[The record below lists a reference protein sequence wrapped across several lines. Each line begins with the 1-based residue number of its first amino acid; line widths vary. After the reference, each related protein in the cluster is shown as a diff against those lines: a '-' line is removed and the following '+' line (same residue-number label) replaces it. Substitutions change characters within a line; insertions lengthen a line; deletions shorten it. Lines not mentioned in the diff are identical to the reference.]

1 MGAQIGA
8 YLDGVVVVV
17 EHIRPRGGGALEQR
31 GAVVEAVELVA
42 TLWGELDVHQAA
54 RNTREGGRER
64 EREGGERVDTQERG
78 DEKEREGGE
87 RVDTQERGDE
97 RERERGERERGG

>member
-17 EHIRPRGGGALEQR
+17 EHIRPRGRGTLEQR

-42 TLWGELDVHQAA
+42 TLWGELDVHHAA
-54 RNTREGGRER
+54 TPVRGARERERERGVSGLTHERRGTRER
-64 EREGGERVDTQERG
+64 EREGNEKEG
-78 DEKEREGGE
+78 DEVNGSVGWFGMSVR
-87 RVDTQERGDE
+87 
-97 RERERGERERGG
+97 